1 MPPLGRRRLPKGE
14 KVSKPPAAAGG
25 IRRAATRETETS
37 VTIDGH
43 PVNLVPLP
51 GLEADGR
58 DDASADGGDDAGAD
72 GGRAVPSGPS
82 GSEADGAPDGGRA
95 GRSGSEADGAP
106 DVGWRSRLA
115 DVLEFA
121 RRQLDGE
128 SEVDQFG
135 FDPEFNSRVLMP
147 AARMLYQRWFGVRMR
162 GLAHV
167 PEAGPALVVANHSG
181 TLPVDAVMLQSG
193 LHDEHPTHRNLRL
206 LGADMVYEIP
216 LLAPLARKG
225 GHTRACPA
233 NAHVLLRSGE
243 LVGVFPEGFKGIG
256 KPFSDRYQLR
266 RFGRGGFAA
275 TAIRARV
282 PIIPC
287 AIVGAEEIYPLL
299 GNARPIA
306 QLLGLPYFPITPLFP
321 WLGPVGA
328 VPLPSKWIIEFCPP
342 VPTSDYPPGSEDDPA
357 VVADLSGRV
366 RGTIQRKLDDLLP
379 ERGPAFG

>member
-1 MPPLGRRRLPKGE
+1 MPPSGRWRLRKGDR
-14 KVSKPPAAAGG
+14 VSEPPAAAGG
-25 IRRAATRETETS
+25 VRRAATGETGAS

-43 PVNLVPLP
+43 PVNLIHLP
-51 GLEADGR
+51 GLGA
-58 DDASADGGDDAGAD
+58 GGDDAGAA
-72 GGRAVPSGPS
+72 GGRAGP
-82 GSEADGAPDGGRA
+82 GPGGGRADGAPGD
-95 GRSGSEADGAP
+95 
-106 DVGWRSRLA
+106 GWRRRLTG
-115 DVLEFA
+115 VLEFA

-147 AARMLYQRWFGVRMR
+147 VARLLYQHWFGVRMR

-181 TLPVDAVMLQSG
+181 TLPVDAVMLQAG

-206 LGADMVYEIP
+206 LGADLVYELP

-243 LVGVFPEGFKGIG
+243 LVGVFPEGFKGVG

-266 RFGRGGFAA
+266 RFGRGGFVA

-282 PIIPC
+282 PIVPC
-287 AIVGAEEIYPLL
+287 AIVGAEEIYPLI
-299 GNARPIA
+299 GNAKPVA
-306 QLLGLPYFPITPLFP
+306 ELLGLPYFPITPLFP

-342 VPTSDYPPGSEDDPA
+342 VSTAGYPPGSENDPA
-357 VVADLSGRV
+357 VIADLSGRV
-366 RGTIQRKLDDLLP
+366 RGTIQRKLDDLLS

>member
-1 MPPLGRRRLPKGE
+1 M
-14 KVSKPPAAAGG
+14 
-25 IRRAATRETETS
+25 
-37 VTIDGH
+37 TIEGH

-51 GLEADGR
+51 GLEAYGR
-58 DDASADGGDDAGAD
+58 DEAYGGDEAYGVDDAAAGD
-72 GGRAVPSGPS
+72 GQAGPP
-82 GSEADGAPDGGRA
+82 GGKADGARDG
-95 GRSGSEADGAP
+95 
-106 DVGWRSRLA
+106 GWRSRLA
-115 DVLEFA
+115 GALEFA

-147 AARMLYQRWFGVRMR
+147 IARMLYQHWFGVRMR

-181 TLPVDAVMLQSG
+181 TLPVDAVMLQAG

-206 LGADMVYEIP
+206 LGADLVYEIP

-256 KPFSDRYQLR
+256 KPFSDRYQLQ

-275 TAIRARV
+275 TAIRAGV

-306 QLLGLPYFPITPLFP
+306 ELLGLPYFPITPLFP

-342 VPTSDYPPGSEDDPA
+342 VPTADYPPGSEDNSA
-357 VVADLSGRV
+357 AIADLSGRV
-366 RGTIQRKLDDLLP
+366 RGTIQRKLDGLLS

>member
-1 MPPLGRRRLPKGE
+1 MPPPGRWRLRKGE

-25 IRRAATRETETS
+25 IRRAATGETAAH

-43 PVNLVPLP
+43 PVNLVHLP
-51 GLEADGR
+51 GLGADGR
-58 DDASADGGDDAGAD
+58 EDAGARD
-72 GGRAVPSGPS
+72 GRPGPGPGAGGADRAPGDGRRT
-82 GSEADGAPDGGRA
+82 APGGDRRSAA
-95 GRSGSEADGAP
+95 GD
-106 DVGWRSRLA
+106 GWRGRLA
-115 DVLEFA
+115 SVLEFA

-147 AARMLYQRWFGVRMR
+147 IARLLYQHWFGVQMR

-181 TLPVDAVMLQSG
+181 TLPVDAVMLQAG

-206 LGADMVYEIP
+206 LGADLVYEIP

-233 NAHVLLRSGE
+233 DAHVLLRSGE
-243 LVGVFPEGFKGIG
+243 LVGVFPEGFKGVG

-266 RFGRGGFAA
+266 RFGRGGFVA
-275 TAIRARV
+275 TAIRARA

-287 AIVGAEEIYPLL
+287 AIVGAEEIYPLI
-299 GNARPIA
+299 GNAKPVA
-306 QLLGLPYFPITPLFP
+306 ELLRLPYFPITPLFP

-342 VPTSDYPPGSEDDPA
+342 VPTTVYPPGSENDPA
-357 VVADLSGRV
+357 VIADLSGRV
-366 RGTIQRKLDDLLP
+366 RGTIQRKLDDLLS